1 MATMFGVPNVPV
13 GDEAHAV
20 SVRSRHSRNVVI
32 AYPSLGDWNRLYQP
46 GRIGAVR
53 DPQQTY
59 ADMLHHHQ
67 RTVLAQLDF
76 IHATSSGRALFAEL
90 SAAPHEV
97 LIYPFDFN
105 PSAFW
110 KKSNPNSRTIAD
122 TTAEHPRHSL
132 RHGLSVCGKSGC
144 FVALGDGGRAQ
155 IFYTT
160 SRATG
165 ADSADE
171 VLLHELVH
179 AGRQMRGV
187 FNKFAMTGG
196 YKNQEEFVAEL
207 VENIYRS
214 EKGRPP
220 IEYGGAPLT
229 NPGAFLDSGISPPPR
244 TVIAGLR
251 SDEPGLFAALA
262 QIKTPFNPVR
272 QVDLENK
279 AYIARIER
287 E

>member
-13 GDEAHAV
+13 GHEDHAV
-20 SVRSRHSRNVVI
+20 SVRSRYSRNVVI
-32 AYPSLGDWNRLYQP
+32 AYPSLRDWNRLYQP

-53 DPQQTY
+53 DPRQTY

-67 RTVLAQLDF
+67 RTVLAQLDLMQ
-76 IHATSSGRALFAEL
+76 ATASGRALFAEL
-90 SAAPHEV
+90 TAAPHEV

-110 KKSNPNSRTIAD
+110 KKSDPNSRTIAH
-122 TTAEHPRHSL
+122 TMAEHPLDSL
-132 RHGLSVCGKSGC
+132 RHGLSVCGKAGC
-144 FVALGDGGRAQ
+144 FVASGDGGRAQ

-187 FNKFAMTGG
+187 FHKFAMTGG

-214 EKGRPP
+214 EKGRRPTL
-220 IEYGGAPLT
+220 YGGALMT

-251 SDEPGLFAALA
+251 SDEPVLFAALA
-262 QIKTPFNPVR
+262 QIETPFNPVR

-287 E
+287 G